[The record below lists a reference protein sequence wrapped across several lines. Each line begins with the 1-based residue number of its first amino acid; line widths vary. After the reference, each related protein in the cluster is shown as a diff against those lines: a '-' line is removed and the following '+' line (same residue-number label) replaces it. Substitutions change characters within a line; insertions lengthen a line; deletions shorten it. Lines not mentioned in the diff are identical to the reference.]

1 MILKLRKIVT
11 KNSEK
16 KFYKL
21 LNNVVFEKTMES
33 VRKYT
38 EELVTPE
45 GRRKYLVS
53 KSKLLC

>member
-45 GRRKYLVS
+45 RRRKYLVS
-53 KSKLLC
+53 KSKLLY

>member
-16 KFYKL
+16 RFYRL

-33 VRKYT
+33 VRKYA
-38 EELVTPE
+38 EKLVTPE
-45 GRRKYLVS
+45 RRRKYLVS